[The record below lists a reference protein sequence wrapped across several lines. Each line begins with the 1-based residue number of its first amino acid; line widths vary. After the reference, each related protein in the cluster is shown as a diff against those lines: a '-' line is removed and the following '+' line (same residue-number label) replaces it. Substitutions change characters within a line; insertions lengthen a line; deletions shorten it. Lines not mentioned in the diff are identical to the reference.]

1 MAMCPGPAPLRQLV
15 PPSVASEIDY
25 LTIFG
30 RGSLVG
36 RAVFGKNHDI
46 FFKMV
51 KFKNETISPIN
62 YF

>member
-1 MAMCPGPAPLRQLV
+1 MLPFA
-15 PPSVASEIDY
+15 ASEIDY

-51 KFKNETISPIN
+51 KFENETISPIN

>member
-1 MAMCPGPAPLRQLV
+1 M
-15 PPSVASEIDY
+15 
-25 LTIFG
+25 
-30 RGSLVG
+30 G